1 MTTGLAR
8 TSLRSRPAAAA
19 GVFSALVLSATVIT
33 ACTAVLFSATAGP
46 RSRQG
51 DELAL
56 MGVGFT
62 LVAVYL
68 SVFVTGQV
76 TALAVAQRQRET
88 ALLRTVGA
96 DPWQIRRMVATEA
109 LLTAVPALPVGYGL
123 GVLLARWWF
132 GAMADQGLVP
142 EGVRLTVGP
151 LPALVAAGVLTV
163 TSLLGGLSAAQRAAR
178 SRPSVA
184 LGEAAGPAGGVTVV
198 RVLLAFGALA
208 GAVALS
214 SAVAAGPADRAAER
228 VPLLLLLYLVAVG
241 LAGPVLGRV
250 GCTLLAVPFRLFG
263 APGVL
268 AVANSRARARRLS
281 AAITP
286 VTLVVAFILAKL
298 GTTAG
303 RAAPSWTDLFATA
316 LYAGFAGLAAAN
328 TLVML
333 ILERRREIAL
343 LRLVGAG
350 AGQLLRMVLLEGVIV
365 SGTSLVLGAAVATA
379 ALAPLG
385 GTGGATAPSGL
396 PGEVLAGLAGAVALL
411 VLLSSVLP
419 SVRLLTARPATAAT
433 A

>member
-8 TSLRSRPAAAA
+8 ASLRSRPAAAA

-33 ACTAVLFSATAGP
+33 ACAAVLFSATAGP

-62 LVAVYL
+62 LVTVYL

-96 DPWQIRRMVATEA
+96 GPWQIRRMVATEA

-132 GAMADQGLVP
+132 GAMVDQGLVP

-163 TSLLGGLSAAQRAAR
+163 TSLLGGLLAAQRAAR

-198 RVLLAFGALA
+198 RLLLAVGALA
-208 GAVALS
+208 GAVALG

-241 LAGPVLGRV
+241 LAGPVLGRA
-250 GCTLLAVPFRLFG
+250 GCALLAVPFRLFG

-286 VTLVVAFILAKL
+286 VTLVVAFTLAKL
-298 GTTAG
+298 GATAG
-303 RAAPSWTDLFATA
+303 RAPSWIDLFATA

-396 PGEVLAGLAGAVALL
+396 PAEVLAALAGAVVLL

-419 SVRLLTARPATAAT
+419 SVRLLTVRPTTGATA
-433 A
+433 